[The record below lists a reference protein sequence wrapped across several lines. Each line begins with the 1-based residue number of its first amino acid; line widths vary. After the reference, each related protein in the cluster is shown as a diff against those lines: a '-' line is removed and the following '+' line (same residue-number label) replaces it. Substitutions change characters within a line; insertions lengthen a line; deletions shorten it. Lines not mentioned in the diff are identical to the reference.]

1 MVRTEG
7 SQAMCNLPIIFQKML
22 SPTECSSCYRRKA
35 WVSNF
40 VAASAIQTE
49 SRGQSADVIR
59 VDSRRDRSLLDS
71 VAASWAFRLGQRV
84 LTPGCPADLPRGS
97 MGMWEEE
104 GCPAGAK
111 MYALDDWSRVATT
124 SRPELEDWSQL
135 DQCRRVCPDSVR
147 GILRFRVPKVY

>member
-1 MVRTEG
+1 
-7 SQAMCNLPIIFQKML
+7 
-22 SPTECSSCYRRKA
+22 
-35 WVSNF
+35 
-40 VAASAIQTE
+40 
-49 SRGQSADVIR
+49 
-59 VDSRRDRSLLDS
+59 
-71 VAASWAFRLGQRV
+71 
-84 LTPGCPADLPRGS
+84 
-97 MGMWEEE
+97 MWEEE